1 MGQGSATTLGMGV
14 LSDLEGYDQYRL
26 ACDSS
31 KDALGGIPGCGQGG
45 AMSFRY
51 VVILPCILVL
61 VFIGVFLS
69 DKAKGGYKVVK
80 LDEAPE

>member
-1 MGQGSATTLGMGV
+1 MLNPA
-14 LSDLEGYDQYRL
+14 L
-26 ACDSS
+26 A
-31 KDALGGIPGCGQGG
+31 KGG

-69 DKAKGGYKVVK
+69 DKAKGGYKVVN
-80 LDEAPE
+80 LEAPK